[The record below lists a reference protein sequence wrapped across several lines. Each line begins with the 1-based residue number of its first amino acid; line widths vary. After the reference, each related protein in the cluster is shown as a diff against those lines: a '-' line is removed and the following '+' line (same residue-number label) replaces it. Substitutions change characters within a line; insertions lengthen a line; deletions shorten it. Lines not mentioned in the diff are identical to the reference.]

1 MDAKQLK
8 KQGDLLFG
16 KKENLHNLWQE
27 IAENFFVERAWFTT
41 RRAPGDEFASHLMTG
56 WPLMARR
63 DLGNTFSS
71 MLRRDKW
78 FHLVPRDKDVE
89 DKDIEA
95 RRWLE
100 WVRDRQYKMMYDPKA
115 MFVRATKEGDHD
127 FVTFGQA
134 VISIEVV
141 DYSHL
146 LYRCWHL
153 RDVAWAENEARQIDT
168 VHLRHKPTC
177 RDLCRKFKNVHTELH
192 EKLGKGQEFD
202 EVECRWIVYP
212 HAEGGYVSVHLDA
225 DHDFIMEERRI
236 KTMPFVIPRW
246 QTVSE
251 SQYAYSPA
259 VVAALPDARL
269 IQAMTLTLL
278 EAGELS
284 VRPPMLAVQE
294 AIRSDINLVA
304 GGITWTDA
312 QYDERLG
319 EVLRPLTQDR
329 GGFPAAF
336 RIEES
341 VRAGIHE
348 AFFLNKLM
356 LPLQPDMTA
365 YEVQQRVQEF
375 VRQTLPLFEPVEH
388 EYNGALCD
396 RTFELLMQNKA
407 FGDYI
412 PPGLRDKEIE
422 FRFESPLKAALDR
435 SKVEQFSQ
443 MLQMA
448 ASAAQLDQ
456 TIVQVPNLSEALRDA
471 IAGTGAPATWIK
483 SEEEAAEAMAAAQEQ
498 ADEDR
503 ALAQAAEM
511 AKMMPRQAA
520 PTPA

>member
-1 MDAKQLK
+1 MDAQQLK
-8 KQGDLLFG
+8 KQGDRLFA

-27 IAENFFVERAWFTT
+27 IADNFYPERASFTVK
-41 RRAPGDEFASHLMTG
+41 RSPGDEFAAHLMTG
-56 WPLMARR
+56 FPVMARR

-78 FHLVPRDKDVE
+78 FHLVPRDKEIE
-89 DKDIEA
+89 DRDIEA

-100 WVRDRQYKMMYDPKA
+100 WVRDRQYKLMYDPKS
-115 MFVRATKEGDHD
+115 MFVRATKEADHD
-127 FVTFGQA
+127 FAAFGQG

-141 DYSHL
+141 DYSNL

-153 RDVAWAENEARQIDT
+153 RDVAWQENEGRAIDT

-177 RDLCRKFKNVHTELH
+177 RDLCKKFSKTVHPKLN
-192 EKLGKGQEFD
+192 EKMSKGQEFD
-202 EVECRWIVYP
+202 EIDCRWCVYP
-212 HAEGGYVSVHLDA
+212 HEEGGYVSVHLDA
-225 DHDFIMEERRI
+225 DNDHVMEERRI
-236 KTMPFVIPRW
+236 KTFPFVIPRW

-319 EVLRPLTQDR
+319 EVLRPLAQDR

-336 RIEES
+336 RIEET
-341 VRAGIHE
+341 VRAGISE
-348 AFFLNKLM
+348 AFFLNKLL

-396 RTFELLMQNKA
+396 RTFEILMQNKA
-407 FGDYI
+407 FGDYV
-412 PPGLRDKEIE
+412 PPSLRGQEIE
-422 FRFESPLKAALDR
+422 FRFESPLQDALDR
-435 SKVEQFSQ
+435 GKVEQFNQ
-443 MLQMA
+443 MLQLA
-448 ASAAQLDQ
+448 ASAAQLDP
-456 TIVQVPNLSEALRDA
+456 TVIQVPNLPEALRDA
-471 IAGTGAPATWIK
+471 ITGTGAPATWLK
-483 SEEEAAEAMAAAQEQ
+483 TEAEAADAMAAAQEQ
-498 ADEDR
+498 MEEDR
-503 ALAQAAEM
+503 AMAQAAEM
-511 AKMMPRQAA
+511 AKMVPKQASMPA
-520 PTPA
+520 